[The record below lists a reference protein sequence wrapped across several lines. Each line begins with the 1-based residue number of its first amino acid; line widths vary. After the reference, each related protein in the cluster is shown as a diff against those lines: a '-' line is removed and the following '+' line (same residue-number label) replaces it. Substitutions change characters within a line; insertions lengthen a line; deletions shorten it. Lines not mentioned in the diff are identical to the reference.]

1 MHAETVKS
9 LAQRTDI
16 GNMDFKFNWMG
27 YSSQMIWNAF
37 LVNQSMWMSF
47 RGGDPSSSKE
57 SSNVIPLG

>member
-9 LAQRTDI
+9 LAQRIDI
-16 GNMDFKFNWMG
+16 GNMDFKFNW
-27 YSSQMIWNAF
+27 MIWNAF
-37 LVNQSMWMSF
+37 LVNQSMWISF